1 MKRVTTFIMVG
12 LMALIFV
19 IGCGQKE
26 NGQEENKIDTLEQKV
41 ESTEQ
46 IKELETEEVNI
57 EEETESETE
66 RNVLFRIKISNTTG
80 TYVRNKPNNVEF
92 EDCFLVD
99 YGTEYDVYSVYD
111 NENEGCAYYEVEVN
125 GKTEYVWEEDAE
137 IL

>member
-1 MKRVTTFIMVG
+1 MKRVTTFIMIG
-12 LMALIFV
+12 LMVLFFAT
-19 IGCGQKE
+19 GCGQSEDESGETKVD
-26 NGQEENKIDTLEQKV
+26 KLEQNV
-41 ESTEQ
+41 ESTEPV
-46 IKELETEEVNI
+46 KELETEEVNI
-57 EEETESETE
+57 DEETESETE
-66 RNVLFRIKISNTTG
+66 RNVLFRIRISNTTG

-111 NENEGCAYYEVEVN
+111 NENEGCSYYEVEVN

>member
-1 MKRVTTFIMVG
+1 MKRVTTFIMIG
-12 LMALIFV
+12 LMVLFFTT
-19 IGCGQKE
+19 GCGQSEDESGETKVD
-26 NGQEENKIDTLEQKV
+26 KLEQNV
-41 ESTEQ
+41 ESTEPV
-46 IKELETEEVNI
+46 KELETEEVNI
-57 EEETESETE
+57 DEETESETE

-111 NENEGCAYYEVEVN
+111 NENEGCSYYEVEVN